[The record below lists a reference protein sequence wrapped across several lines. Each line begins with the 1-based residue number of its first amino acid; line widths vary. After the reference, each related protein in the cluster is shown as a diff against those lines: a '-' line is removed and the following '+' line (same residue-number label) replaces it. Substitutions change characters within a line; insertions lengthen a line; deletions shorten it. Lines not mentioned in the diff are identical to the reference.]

1 MLRMLHLIH
10 SPPIVNRDFFE
21 GQWQNLNDNLFSQ
34 APDLF
39 PQKSFSYERF
49 LWAVATLRAHVHAPL
64 QGTRVALVPL
74 ADLVSTP
81 CLCVSRCLAAFQAML
96 LAYCSPDL
104 VTGSTQC
111 DCEPTLLLC
120 PKHSMTQLPICV
132 MLCSSESAP
141 PCATHRF
148 LVEMCMP

>member
-1 MLRMLHLIH
+1 MLRTPHLTS
-10 SPPIVNRDFFE
+10 SPSVVNRDFFE
-21 GQWQNLNDNLFSQ
+21 GQWHNLNDNLFSQ

-81 CLCVSRCLAAFQAML
+81 CILCFSSLLSAFQAML
-96 LAYCSPDL
+96 FSILLLAALD
-104 VTGSTQC
+104 C
-111 DCEPTLLLC
+111 DWVSTLLWVH
-120 PKHSMTQLPICV
+120 KHTNTAHVSCQFGLSCAVQSLPYH
-132 MLCSSESAP
+132 AP
-141 PCATHRF
+141 YT
-148 LVEMCMP
+148 VQ